1 VALLAAECPVGE
13 DDREWID
20 NTLRWLRENLGAE
33 GLTGPVIVPTDEFF
47 PGPYAGTRA
56 EQRALV
62 QRIAGW
68 MRVDSARIVVGSA
81 NRYDDRKIRQRIP
94 PGVEELHGH
103 YRTASGRIFIDLDGL
118 PAAPVQLVTAIAHE
132 LAHDR
137 LPPDGGPP
145 TIDDEETVDLV
156 LVYLGLGVFA
166 ANAALDYEKHAEGRR
181 ISFRV
186 SRGGLLT
193 EQMHGYALARY
204 ARMRHE
210 SSPAWAVHL
219 DLNPRT
225 YLRRAL
231 RYLDRVEGVSL

>member
-13 DDREWID
+13 DDRAWID
-20 NTLRWLRENLGAE
+20 NTLGWLRQNIGPE
-33 GLTGPVIVPTDEFF
+33 GLTAPVILPTDEFF
-47 PGPYAGTRA
+47 PGPYTGTRT

-62 QRIAGW
+62 RRIAEW
-68 MRVDSARIVVGSA
+68 MRVDPARIVAGSA
-81 NRYDDRKIRQRIP
+81 SRYDDRKLRQRIP
-94 PGVEELHGH
+94 TGVAELYGH
-103 YRTASGRIFIDLDGL
+103 YRTASGRVFIDLDGL
-118 PAAPVQLVTAIAHE
+118 SEAPVQVVTAIAHE

-166 ANAALDYEKHAEGRR
+166 ANAALEYEKHLQGRR
-181 ISFRV
+181 VSFRV
-186 SRGGLLT
+186 SRGGVLT
-193 EQMHGYALARY
+193 EQMYGYALARY

-210 SSPAWAVHL
+210 PSPAWAAHL

-225 YLRRAL
+225 YLRWAL
-231 RYLDRVEGVSL
+231 RYLDRVEGVSP